1 MNYTLVSGI
10 QWEYSSRSLVRHA
23 DIVVRN
29 IPMAYIND
37 NGRAQIQTML
47 YLQLP
52 LISLNLVLV
61 QANHKEDEPQEKN
74 YYGSP
79 TRGGLPIVAQPI
91 QGTGTSDGHSTSQAQ
106 RQSDLAR
113 IGPANTTNSSLR
125 RTGRYTQITTSIGG
139 SRTYW
144 HKQWD
149 PNSTSSQK

>member
-1 MNYTLVSGI
+1 MD
-10 QWEYSSRSLVRHA
+10 Q
-23 DIVVRN
+23 
-29 IPMAYIND
+29 
-37 NGRAQIQTML
+37 AQIQTML

-91 QGTGTSDGHSTSQAQ
+91 QGTGTSDGHSTSRAE

-149 PNSTSSQK
+149 PN

>member
-1 MNYTLVSGI
+1 
-10 QWEYSSRSLVRHA
+10 
-23 DIVVRN
+23 
-29 IPMAYIND
+29 
-37 NGRAQIQTML
+37 ML

-91 QGTGTSDGHSTSQAQ
+91 QGTGTSDGHSTSRAE

-113 IGPANTTNSSLR
+113 IGPANTTNNIQAFDGPADTPRLPQALEEVGP
-125 RTGRYTQITTSIGG
+125 TG
-139 SRTYW
+139 
-144 HKQWD
+144 
-149 PNSTSSQK
+149 TSSGTQTEHPVKNSRSKHKWPFDSLAAAKAAKTEPCYIIVKSQKMG